1 MHGLIDYMKRNA
13 MFVVILAAIIL
24 VTLGLIIYE
33 LLLSVP
39 AAQSSESSQESTS
52 QMTQAT
58 ESDTAIVGF
67 TGRLSND
74 DVVILS
80 WQIDNGQQTIISSA
94 LYYVDEKKGDIWLA
108 DVTNHSSYQLSQDAY
123 QFAGGENTF
132 KIVCT
137 LDNDDTI
144 EAQTT
149 VNIIQIDHVKF
160 SREIV
165 NEGIRLYLSYTST
178 SGSLIDVPILSF
190 YGNGA
195 EQFSVHYLDTQR
207 SEENGQVQTT
217 VSYLLQ
223 DNGVRPGSY
232 RFTLTFRF
240 LQLNQ
245 SYEYSVD
252 YEKKDAQEQQTQSND
267 TTQEANDEQSTEE
280 NNG

>member
-52 QMTQAT
+52 QTTQAT

-74 DVVILS
+74 DVVILN

-132 KIVCT
+132 KIICT
-137 LDNDDTI
+137 LENDDTI
-144 EAQTT
+144 ESTDHGQYHSDRSC
-149 VNIIQIDHVKF
+149 QIFKRDC
-160 SREIV
+160 E
-165 NEGIRLYLSYTST
+165 
-178 SGSLIDVPILSF
+178 
-190 YGNGA
+190 
-195 EQFSVHYLDTQR
+195 
-207 SEENGQVQTT
+207 
-217 VSYLLQ
+217 
-223 DNGVRPGSY
+223 
-232 RFTLTFRF
+232 
-240 LQLNQ
+240 
-245 SYEYSVD
+245 
-252 YEKKDAQEQQTQSND
+252 
-267 TTQEANDEQSTEE
+267 
-280 NNG
+280 